1 MTDDLP
7 ILGYSR
13 SACPSPKE
21 TLQYMILNISMMFCT
36 YSLML
41 SNRYFVLEGFC
52 PRGVLF

>member
-1 MTDDLP
+1 MADDLP

-13 SACPSPKE
+13 SACPSPKKILE
-21 TLQYMILNISMMFCT
+21 YMILNMPMLFCT

-41 SNRYFVLEGFC
+41 SNRDFVLEGFC

>member
-7 ILGYSR
+7 ILGYST
-13 SACPSPKE
+13 SACPSPKKILE
-21 TLQYMILNISMMFCT
+21 YMILNMSMLFCT

-41 SNRYFVLEGFC
+41 SNRDFVLEGFC